1 MTIESAEP
9 MSPNTSIDYSPGGK
23 ATGPITAGPGFS
35 ADKQSFTVLMVLQL
49 THADEFLVTDDEF

>member
-1 MTIESAEP
+1 